1 MTQLKTEP
9 LLRVRDLKVT
19 FGSKRNPFTAV
30 GGVSFDIY
38 KGETF
43 GLVGESGSGKTT
55 IGRAIIRIHPT
66 AGGTIEFK
74 GQRINGKID
83 KALDR
88 EITRKIQMIFQ
99 DPMASLNERAKV
111 DYIVSEG
118 LYNIGG
124 ITAEQRRDRVHK
136 ALAAVGL
143 LPEFASRF
151 PHEFSGGQRQRVAI
165 ARALACDPQ
174 LLLLDEPLGALDL
187 QLRRQMQG
195 ELKALQKK
203 LGITFIYITHDQE
216 EALNMS
222 DLIAVM
228 NGGQFEQIGAP
239 EEIYEHPTTRFAA
252 QFIGQSNIIEGV
264 VASAGQG
271 SALVEVCPGNAMVVP
286 GAFQAGERIALSV
299 RAERIDY
306 ADKADYGF
314 TLAGVIKMHSYIG
327 GVLRTTIEL
336 PTGQELLIT
345 GANPVSKYP
354 AGCRVF
360 VFWDPAVAAVVERG
374 KGE

>member
-1 MTQLKTEP
+1 MQMAQPILTLENIHK
-9 LLRVRDLKVT
+9 
-19 FGSKRNPFTAV
+19 
-30 GGVSFDIY
+30 SFDGTKVLDGISLSVLP
-38 KGETF
+38 GQFLTLL
-43 GLVGESGSGKTT
+43 GPSGCGKTT
-55 IGRAIIRIHPT
+55 TLRIIAGLETPDEGRVLL
-66 AGGTIEFK
+66 
-74 GQRINGKID
+74 NGAEVTKLPPE
-83 KALDR
+83 KRAVNTVFQNYAL
-88 EITRKIQMIFQ
+88 
-99 DPMASLNERAKV
+99 
-111 DYIVSEG
+111 
-118 LYNIGG
+118 
-124 ITAEQRRDRVHK
+124 
-136 ALAAVGL
+136 
-143 LPEFASRF
+143 F
-151 PHEFSGGQRQRVAI
+151 PHMNVQKNIAYPMKLRRVKKEDAARRVEELLSVVQLEGFGKRMPSQLSGGQRQRVAI

-271 SALVEVCPGNAMVVP
+271 SALVEICPGNAMVVP

-306 ADKADYGF
+306 ADKAEYGF

-374 KGE
+374 KAE

>member
-1 MTQLKTEP
+1 MQMAQPILTLENIHKAFDGTTILNGISLSVLPGQFLT
-9 LLRVRDLKVT
+9 LL
-19 FGSKRNPFTAV
+19 GP
-30 GGVSFDIY
+30 
-38 KGETF
+38 
-43 GLVGESGSGKTT
+43 SGCGKTT
-55 IGRAIIRIHPT
+55 TLRIIAGLETPDEGRVLL
-66 AGGTIEFK
+66 
-74 GQRINGKID
+74 NGAEVTKLPPE
-83 KALDR
+83 KRAVNTVFQNYAL
-88 EITRKIQMIFQ
+88 
-99 DPMASLNERAKV
+99 
-111 DYIVSEG
+111 
-118 LYNIGG
+118 
-124 ITAEQRRDRVHK
+124 
-136 ALAAVGL
+136 
-143 LPEFASRF
+143 F
-151 PHEFSGGQRQRVAI
+151 PHMNVQKNVAYPMKLRRVKKEDA
-165 ARALACDPQ
+165 ARRVEELLSVVQLEGFGKRMPSQ

-228 NGGQFEQIGAP
+228 NHGQFEQIGTP

-264 VASAGQG
+264 VSSAGEG
-271 SALVEVCPGNAMVVP
+271 HALVEVCPGNALVVP

-306 ADKADYGF
+306 ADKAEYGF
-314 TLAGVIKMHSYIG
+314 TLTGVIKMHSYIG

-360 VFWDPAVAAVVERG
+360 VFWAPAAAAVVERG

>member
-1 MTQLKTEP
+1 
-9 LLRVRDLKVT
+9 
-19 FGSKRNPFTAV
+19 
-30 GGVSFDIY
+30 
-38 KGETF
+38 
-43 GLVGESGSGKTT
+43 
-55 IGRAIIRIHPT
+55 
-66 AGGTIEFK
+66 
-74 GQRINGKID
+74 
-83 KALDR
+83 
-88 EITRKIQMIFQ
+88 
-99 DPMASLNERAKV
+99 
-111 DYIVSEG
+111 
-118 LYNIGG
+118 
-124 ITAEQRRDRVHK
+124 
-136 ALAAVGL
+136 
-143 LPEFASRF
+143 
-151 PHEFSGGQRQRVAI
+151 
-165 ARALACDPQ
+165 
-174 LLLLDEPLGALDL
+174 
-187 QLRRQMQG
+187 MQG

-228 NGGQFEQIGAP
+228 NRGHFEQIGAP

-306 ADKADYGF
+306 ADKAEYGF

-374 KGE
+374 KAE